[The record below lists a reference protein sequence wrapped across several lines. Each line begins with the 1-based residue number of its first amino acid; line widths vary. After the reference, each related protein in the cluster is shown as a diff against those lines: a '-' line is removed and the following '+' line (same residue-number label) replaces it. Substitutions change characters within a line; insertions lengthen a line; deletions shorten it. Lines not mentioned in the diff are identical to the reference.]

1 LNWIIIAVVIVMI
14 IGPIL
19 YLLPTPKDKRLAGL
33 REQARNLGLNVKLES
48 IEQLDPGPQERV
60 SAGGVYKDPR
70 YSCAA
75 YQLPMSIGSYVD
87 DRLILLKIP
96 AQPTVPFVVAMD
108 GWALSGPASQAVW
121 QGIARVE
128 SITQVLREI
137 LGKLPQDTLACAID
151 ARFVACY
158 WTEKADTDSDAVE
171 NIQQQLVRLSDVLI
185 AQYGEQ
191 MQ

>member
-1 LNWIIIAVVIVMI
+1 MNWIIIAVVIVVI

-19 YLLPTPKDKRLAGL
+19 YLLPTPKDKRLARL

-48 IEQLDPGPQERV
+48 IEQLDPDPQERV

-70 YSCAA
+70 YSCTA

-96 AQPTVPFVVAMD
+96 AQPTVPFIVAME
-108 GWALSGPASQAVW
+108 GWALAGSASQAAW
-121 QGIARVE
+121 EGIARVE
-128 SITQVLREI
+128 SITQVLHEM
-137 LGKLPQDTLACAID
+137 LGKLPKDTLACAID
-151 ARFVACY
+151 VRFVACY
-158 WTEKADTDSDAVE
+158 WTEKANPDGDAVD
-171 NIQQQLVRLSDVLI
+171 NIQQQLARLSDVLI

-191 MQ
+191 TH